1 MVQRG
6 TGELVWLIRCL
17 RFLDMSFDS
26 FLYNFLY
33 NKAGTFKYL
42 FLIPSVLKM
51 PVYVFYYEN
60 KIVETYRVASGKIWQ
75 MYDMFRRLLVC
86 K

>member
-6 TGELVWLIRCL
+6 TGELVWLIQCL

-26 FLYNFLY
+26 FLYNFVY
-33 NKAGTFKYL
+33 DKAGTLKYF

-51 PVYVFYYEN
+51 PVYVFY
-60 KIVETYRVASGKIWQ
+60 V
-75 MYDMFRRLLVC
+75 
-86 K
+86 